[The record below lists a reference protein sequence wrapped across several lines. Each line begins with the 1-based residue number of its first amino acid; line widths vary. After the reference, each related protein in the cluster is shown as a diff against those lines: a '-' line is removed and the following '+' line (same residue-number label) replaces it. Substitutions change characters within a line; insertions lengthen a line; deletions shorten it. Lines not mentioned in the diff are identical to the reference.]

1 MAENIEGRFLSE
13 VIFPYCDITSK
24 KWTEEISQIQSYASM
39 ALNALKEIGE
49 GCKTPEEI
57 ITKKE
62 EVPKRQIYRGLN
74 IIESAG
80 LVKRNENGNY
90 ELTETGEDYLKNL
103 SGIDLTLEILK
114 DVEVP
119 LVEMTEDM
127 RDIIN
132 QPWERKR
139 GPIYQI
145 G

>member
-1 MAENIEGRFLSE
+1 MKENIERRFLSE
-13 VIFPYCDITSK
+13 VIFPYCDIRPE

-39 ALNALKEIGE
+39 ALDVLKEIGE

-90 ELTETGEDYLKNL
+90 ELTKTGKDYFEKL
-103 SGIDLTLEILK
+103 SGLDLTLEIVNGVDL
-114 DVEVP
+114 P
-119 LVEMTEDM
+119 LVRITEDM

-132 QPWERKR
+132 QSWERKR

-145 G
+145 S

>member
-1 MAENIEGRFLSE
+1 MVENIERRFLNE
-13 VIFPYCDITSK
+13 VIYTNCDITSK
-24 KWTEEISQIQSYASM
+24 KWTEEIDQIQSYALM

-62 EVPKRQIYRGLN
+62 KFPKRQIYRGLN

-80 LVKRNENGNY
+80 LVKMDENGNY
-90 ELTETGEDYLKNL
+90 ELTETGKDYFEKL
-103 SGIDLTLEILK
+103 SEPDLILEIVK

-119 LVEMTEDM
+119 LSRITEDM
-127 RDIIN
+127 QKIIY

-139 GPIYQI
+139 GPIY
-145 G
+145 